1 MAGWTAW
8 GERAGIR
15 MSLAGHQDGDCAL
28 DELEWLVKAP
38 AMDAHHLLD
47 DVFARDLGACW
58 YTNGHGR
65 AMRMRLVEVYGRQ
78 LPVLL
83 TVLGPNLAYGL
94 FRDKPAD
101 VKVQIGEGLQPPGPR
116 RGVEP
121 GNKVYLG
128 YLQIAGWLR
137 CEAADEWAIPAGQPA
152 GRPAR
157 CLPDAGAAAIPGRR
171 RRGRPPDRPVAP
183 RRRRRRGTAV
193 RPPRRGAVGVRG
205 VVPRDLPEEQIALS
219 DDGGTL
225 TIRTGAEELALP
237 NPLFSLYDFL
247 SLPLPHQRLIIHC
260 DLHTRNVIVSPAG
273 MPFYIDFSETCV
285 GPTLFDFIKHEV
297 ALWDWNLAARPAVGR
312 LARWPTP
319 CA

>member
-15 MSLAGHQDGDCAL
+15 MSLAGDQDWDRAL

-65 AMRMRLVEVYGRQ
+65 ATRMRLVEVYGRQ

-83 TVLGPNLAYGL
+83 TVREPNLADGL

-101 VKVQIGEGLQPPGPR
+101 VKVQIGEGLQPRGPR

-137 CEAADEWAIPAGQPA
+137 REAADEWEYRLVNPPDGLRVAFRTPVPPQSRAA
-152 GRPAR
+152 
-157 CLPDAGAAAIPGRR
+157 DAGADHVIGLSRHVVGVVEELLFDRLAGAKLWSCVGSYPRDTLRRANRPERR
-171 RRGRPPDRPVAP
+171 RRHINDPHGGRGTFAAEPAAFAVRLPEPAAAAPALDHP
-183 RRRRRRGTAV
+183 RRPAHAERHRQPGRDAV
-193 RPPRRGAVGVRG
+193 
-205 VVPRDLPEEQIALS
+205 L
-219 DDGGTL
+219 
-225 TIRTGAEELALP
+225 
-237 NPLFSLYDFL
+237 
-247 SLPLPHQRLIIHC
+247 HRL
-260 DLHTRNVIVSPAG
+260 
-273 MPFYIDFSETCV
+273 
-285 GPTLFDFIKHEV
+285 
-297 ALWDWNLAARPAVGR
+297 
-312 LARWPTP
+312 
-319 CA
+319 